1 MWSIK
6 LKRCNNSIDFNTVFD
21 NNIKCVP
28 FPFLLMRWIVWGR
41 FLEAQMKAWDKVR
54 KADPLTQSF
63 TPLFPS
69 DFKNCETFL
78 MWFFYKFMNL
88 YTFLTK
94 VS

>member
-1 MWSIK
+1 MWVPHIMK
-6 LKRCNNSIDFNTVFD
+6 PNIGHFLPIDETG
-21 NNIKCVP
+21 
-28 FPFLLMRWIVWGR
+28 IVWGR
-41 FLEAQMKAWDKVR
+41 FLEAGMKAWDKVR

-63 TPLFPS
+63 TPLFSS

-78 MWFFYKFMNL
+78 MWFFYRFMNL